1 MISQR
6 SVWIAARARN
16 AARRG
21 VWIAAFGGVA
31 VIATLLVLIA
41 VPREADR
48 QLRRQIAALPTAP
61 DSLPMVRRLDSL
73 RAVQTAVRTRLNRV
87 LAADSSATDSLA
99 DLSIRL
105 RRVQQVPLAEG
116 YRMLAESPVLRADPR
131 VVALIDSIEVVERER
146 EAHAALGGPGA
157 RYAALTARVAV
168 LGQGLVRL
176 AEQRLVNTVYARDS
190 AGTYEAG
197 VAADS
202 TRLDAITR
210 AMTVEESRLADAR
223 RRIAVYDTQRV
234 QLEQRLNVASP
245 PIAMLLAALVVG
257 MAVGYGIVL
266 ARELRHPTVGDAAE
280 VERMTG
286 ATVLHHARDTPST
299 LADRSRW
306 RERPGVPRII
316 DRDSDSFSLLHLS
329 LTGVGDLVP
338 EVDILS
344 DIPLLGAAVALG
356 TAAAA
361 ARESR
366 AVLVVE
372 AARRQPLLAH
382 VLQAKTRHTVD
393 DVREGRVSADDAIH
407 VVTLDRDAHIDVLV
421 AVAAV
426 MPATGLFRRRRRPVV
441 PAVKPSVR
449 VTPVALGGR
458 EAQGARPPEDPLR
471 QFETR
476 YDLRL
481 HLPDAEHDGLAPA
494 RDVIICVR
502 QGSTPLAWLSRV
514 VQHTRAR
521 QQRLRV
527 AVLWSRDLPP
537 V

>member
-1 MISQR
+1 MIGQR

-48 QLRRQIAALPTAP
+48 QLRKRIAALPTAP
-61 DSLPMVRRLDSL
+61 DSLPLARRLDSL
-73 RAVQTAVRTRLNRV
+73 RATHTALRTRLSRV
-87 LAADSSATDSLA
+87 MAFDSSATDSLA
-99 DLSIRL
+99 DLSRRL

-116 YRMLAESPVLRADPR
+116 YRMLAESPVLRSDPR
-131 VVALIDSIEVVERER
+131 VIALIDSIEVIERER

-168 LGQGLVRL
+168 LGQGLLKL
-176 AEQRLVNTVYARDS
+176 AEERLVNTVYARDS
-190 AGTYEAG
+190 AGAYESG
-197 VAADS
+197 QAADS
-202 TRLDAITR
+202 VQLNAITR
-210 AMTVEESRLADAR
+210 AMMVEESRLADAR
-223 RRIAVYDTQRV
+223 RRMAVYDTQRV

-266 ARELRHPTVGDAAE
+266 ARELRRPTVGDAAE

-286 ATVLHHARDTPST
+286 APVLHHARDTPST
-299 LADRSRW
+299 LVDRSRW

-338 EVDILS
+338 DVDILT
-344 DIPLLGAAVALG
+344 DTPLLGAAVALG

-372 AARRQPLLAH
+372 ATRRHPLLAH
-382 VLQAKTRHTVD
+382 VLQAKTRHTVE
-393 DVREGRVSADDAIH
+393 DVREGRVSAEDAVH

-421 AVAAV
+421 AVAAAL
-426 MPATGLFRRRRRPVV
+426 PATGFFRRRRPPVV
-441 PAVKPSVR
+441 PAVRPSAR
-449 VTPVALGGR
+449 VTPIALPGR
-458 EAQGARPPEDPLR
+458 EPQSPRPPEDLLR

-481 HLPDAEHDGLAPA
+481 HLPDAESDVLPAA

-502 QGSTPLAWLSRV
+502 QGSTSLAWLSRV

-521 QQRLRV
+521 QQRLRI

-537 V
+537 L